1 MRTRFAAL
9 MILAALA
16 TFTPASARAQAT
28 ADQELYHV
36 SWRKAPAGG
45 LTAMAEAL
53 PKEPVHMGG
62 QARVIFAHVQGADW
76 HFMVLTPLGRR
87 ATIDLDTR
95 RAPSAAVQGP
105 HSDDFVIGP
114 SWAAVRETLGGDE
127 PNPVFIVTTSR
138 ARAGRGADLVKALEG
153 RQGNVL
159 FRHAEGAA
167 SVITISRVG
176 SWNAFAQAM
185 EKASAAGMKDSP
197 LSEASASHEDTVAV
211 HVTGLK

>member
-1 MRTRFAAL
+1 MRTRFCAL
-9 MILAALA
+9 MTLAVLV
-16 TFTPASARAQAT
+16 TFAPAGARAQAT
-28 ADQELYHV
+28 DDQELYHV

-45 LTAMAEAL
+45 LMAMAEAL
-53 PKEPVHMGG
+53 PREPAHMGA

-76 HFMVLTPLGRR
+76 QFMVLTPLGRR

-114 SWAAVRETLGGDE
+114 SWTEVRKALGGDE
-127 PNPVFIVTTSR
+127 TNPVFIVTTVR
-138 ARAGRGADLVKALEG
+138 ARAGRGADLLKALEERRG
-153 RQGNVL
+153 DVV

-167 SVITISRVG
+167 SVITISRIA

-185 EKASAAGMKDSP
+185 EKASTAGMKDSP

-211 HVTGLK
+211 HVSGLK